1 MNNQYYQ
8 CFKGEKMIRTNDHSQ
23 LLLFDP
29 WDYLSPK
36 RRAILDQ
43 SWSGLFRNEILR
55 QLPIKELKP
64 SFSKTMGRPT
74 KELYTMLGAL
84 VLQQA
89 HDLTDE
95 GTVAQL
101 AFNIQWHYALNII
114 DESDDAKYM
123 SLKTLWNFRKLVI
136 EKQLDTI
143 IFDKIA
149 SKLAECFNVNTDKQ
163 RIDSVHIKSNMRR
176 LGRISIFSS
185 GIHKFLVNL
194 KRKYPELFKEIDTQ
208 LVEKY
213 FSDKSL
219 TCFSM
224 VKPSDSHRTLKDVS
238 SNLFDLAEQFKGDTV
253 VSALYSYKLLNRILA
268 EHCNL
273 KETGEGKKIEI
284 KKPKEIPADS
294 LQNPSDP
301 DATYSGHK
309 GQGYQVQIME
319 TYTDTDDMDQKEET
333 LNLITHVKVERASD
347 SDAHALMPAIESVE
361 KRNLSPKEVLAD
373 SLYGSDDNCEAAK
386 SKDIDLVSPTMGTIK
401 ADELTLSD
409 FQISDN
415 GQVEKCPQ
423 GYSPTFTKNKKDRIT
438 QGFNIDTC
446 AICPAVK
453 GCPVKK
459 GKNFYY
465 LRYTRKSARLAKRRS
480 IEQSD
485 QFKDRYRWR
494 AGVEATMSEY
504 DKRTGVKRLRVRGFG
519 AVRFAAT
526 LKAAAINIF
535 RAAAVRNEAVYA

>member
-1 MNNQYYQ
+1 
-8 CFKGEKMIRTNDHSQ
+8 MIRTNDHSQ

-29 WDYLSPK
+29 WDYLSHR

-55 QLPIKELKP
+55 QLPVKELKT

-74 KELYTMLGAL
+74 KELYTMLGVL

-149 SKLAECFNVNTDKQ
+149 AKLAECFNVNTDKQ

-185 GIHKFLVNL
+185 GIHKFLVNV
-194 KRKYPELFKEIDTQ
+194 KRKYPDLFKKIDTQ
-208 LVEKY
+208 VVEKY

-219 TCFSM
+219 ACFSM

-238 SNLFDLAEQFKGDTV
+238 NDLFDLVEQFTGDTV
-253 VSALYSYKLLNRILA
+253 VSKLYSYKLLNRILS

-273 KETGEGKKIEI
+273 KETTCEGRTIEI
-284 KKPKEIPADS
+284 KRPKEIP
-294 LQNPSDP
+294 
-301 DATYSGHK
+301 
-309 GQGYQVQIME
+309 
-319 TYTDTDDMDQKEET
+319 
-333 LNLITHVKVERASD
+333 
-347 SDAHALMPAIESVE
+347 
-361 KRNLSPKEVLAD
+361 AD

-386 SKDIDLVSPTMGTIK
+386 SKGIDLIAPTMGTIK

-409 FQISDN
+409 FEISDN
-415 GQVEKCPQ
+415 GQVEKCPR
-423 GYSPTFTKNKKDRIT
+423 GCSPVFTKNKNRIT

-446 AICPAVK
+446 AVCPAVD

-485 QFKDRYRWR
+485 QFKELYRWR

-504 DKRTGVKRLRVRGFG
+504 DKCTGVKRLRVRGFG
-519 AVRFAAT
+519 AVRFAAII
-526 LKAAAINIF
+526 KAAAITRLSSFLIENFAKRGSGFSYSLLSNSKYMLISKVKIMTI
-535 RAAAVRNEAVYA
+535 RKA

>member
-1 MNNQYYQ
+1 
-8 CFKGEKMIRTNDHSQ
+8 MIRTNDHNQ

-29 WDYLSPK
+29 WDYLSSK

-55 QLPIKELKP
+55 QLPVQELKT
-64 SFSKTMGRPT
+64 SFSKIMGRPT
-74 KELYTMLGAL
+74 KELFTMLGVL

-101 AFNIQWHYALNII
+101 AFNIQWHYALNIT

-123 SLKTLWNFRKLVI
+123 SLKTLWNFRQLVI
-136 EKQLDTI
+136 EKQLDNI
-143 IFDKIA
+143 IFDRIS
-149 SKLAECFNVNTDKQ
+149 SKLAESFNVNTDKQ

-185 GIHKFLVNL
+185 GIHKFLINL
-194 KRKYPELFKEIDTQ
+194 KRKYPDLFKEIGTQ
-208 LVEKY
+208 VVEKY

-219 TCFSM
+219 ACFSL
-224 VKPSDSHRTLKDVS
+224 VKPSDSPKTLKDVS
-238 SNLFDLAEQFKGDTV
+238 NDLFDLIEQFKGDTG

-273 KETGEGKKIEI
+273 EETGEGRKIEI

-319 TYTDTDDMDQKEET
+319 TYTDTEDMDQKEET
-333 LNLITHVKVERASD
+333 LNLITYVKVEKASE
-347 SDAHALMPAIESVE
+347 SDAHALIPAIESVE

-373 SLYGSDDNCEAAK
+373 SLYGSDDNCEAAE
-386 SKDIDLVSPTMGTIK
+386 SKGVDIVSPTMGTIK
-401 ADELTLSD
+401 ADDITLAD
-409 FQISDN
+409 FEISDN
-415 GQVEKCPQ
+415 CQVEQCPQ
-423 GYSPTFTKNKKDRIT
+423 GHSPVFTKNKKDRIT
-438 QGFNIDTC
+438 LGFNADIC
-446 AICPAVK
+446 AICPVVE
-453 GCPVKK
+453 GCPAKK
-459 GKNFYY
+459 GKKFYY
-465 LRYTRKSARLAKRRS
+465 LRHTKKSARLANRRC

-485 QFKDRYRWR
+485 QFKDQYRWR

-535 RAAAVRNEAVYA
+535 RATAVRNVTVYA